1 MEKKVYEL
9 KISEALERV
18 MPPLQ
23 ELELKLLT
31 NSLLTEGCRD
41 PLVVWDGVIV
51 DGHNRYRICVE
62 NNIPFSYVEM
72 EFKDEAAA
80 RIWIIKNQLSR
91 RNVPDFV
98 RCEMVLPLEP
108 ELRAEGKKRQGWRKA
123 GADVLP
129 NLVEG
134 KGKTTQQTL
143 AELAGVSHGNLDK
156 ARKLIEGADD
166 ETKELLRAGQLS
178 IHKAYTDMKEKEKGE
193 APRETTVPPFDAT
206 EDNGRT
212 YYRETTA
219 PSEPRLLGTGPLPG
233 QLPEG
238 ATYRMPDSV
247 YDIPPIEVYGN
258 MPADDM
264 KLRGNVEMVHAKSD
278 LQNSTENY
286 VRRVSDILRGMTAAS
301 VNEENIQILREI
313 VDGAYDQ
320 IIDMFNRKLGGEEN
334 E

>member
-9 KISEALERV
+9 KTSEALEHV

-31 NSLLTEGCRD
+31 ESILSDGCRD
-41 PLVVWDGVIV
+41 PLVVWKGLIV
-51 DGHNRYRICVE
+51 DGYNRYRICVE
-62 NNIPFSYVEM
+62 NNIPFTYVEK
-72 EFKDEAAA
+72 EFADEAAA

-98 RCEMVLPLEP
+98 RCELVLPLET
-108 ELRAEGKKRQGWRKA
+108 ELRADAKKRQGWRKA
-123 GADVLP
+123 DADVLP

-143 AELAGVSHGNLDK
+143 AELAGVSHGSLDK
-156 ARKLIEGADD
+156 ARKLISGADD
-166 ETKELLRAGQLS
+166 ETKEQLRSGKLS
-178 IHKAYTDMKEKEKGE
+178 IHKAFTAMKEKEKGE
-193 APRETTVPPFDAT
+193 LPRESAVTHFDVTKDDERPKLKGTVPS
-206 EDNGRT
+206 
-212 YYRETTA
+212 
-219 PSEPRLLGTGPLPG
+219 SEPRLLGTGPLPG

-247 YDIPPIEVYGN
+247 YVIPPIEVYGN

-264 KLRGNVEMVHAKSD
+264 KLRGNVEIVHAKSD
-278 LQNSTENY
+278 LQSSTENY
-286 VRRVSDILRGMTAAS
+286 VRRVSDVLRGMTAAS
-301 VNEENIQILREI
+301 INEDNIQTLREI
-313 VDGAYDQ
+313 VTGAYDQ